1 MSKFIKVLVEVV
13 IFTSIVGTIATQV
26 NAANVSGTAR
36 ILLLLTT
43 LFVVIGFIVLLLRQM
58 GLYGGR

>member
-13 IFTSIVGTIATQV
+13 IFTSIIGTIATQV
-26 NAANVSGTAR
+26 TSANVSGTAQV
-36 ILLLLTT
+36 LLLLTT